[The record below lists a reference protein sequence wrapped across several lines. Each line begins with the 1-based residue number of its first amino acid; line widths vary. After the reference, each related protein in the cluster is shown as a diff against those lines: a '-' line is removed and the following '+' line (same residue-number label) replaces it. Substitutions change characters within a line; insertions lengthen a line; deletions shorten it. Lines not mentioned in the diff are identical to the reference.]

1 MTIRVV
7 IVDDHQLLRAGIAAL
22 LRDIPDVEVMGEA
35 ADGAAAIRL
44 AHELKPDILF
54 LDLVM
59 PGTSGLDALASINES
74 LPEVQVIVLS
84 MHSSEEHVLRAL
96 RLGAAGYML
105 KDVAPEELGLAIHAV
120 MAGETWL
127 SAAISKK
134 VIAGYVARN
143 SGEDIMLDSLTV
155 RQHQVLKLIA
165 HGVPTKEIST
175 QLNLSVKTIETY
187 RAQIMERL
195 DIRDVPGLVRYAVRH
210 GIVPL

>member
-7 IVDDHQLLRAGIAAL
+7 IADDHQLLRAGIASL

-35 ADGAAAIRL
+35 ADGAEAIRL
-44 AHELKPDILF
+44 VHELKPDILF

-59 PGTSGLDALASINES
+59 PGMSGLDALASINES
-74 LPEVQVIVLS
+74 LPELRVIVLS

-96 RLGAAGYML
+96 RLGAVGYML
-105 KDVAPEELGLAIHAV
+105 KDVAPEELGLAIKAV
-120 MAGETWL
+120 MSGDNWL

-143 SGEDIMLDSLTV
+143 SNEEMLDSLTA

-165 HGVPTKEIST
+165 EGVPTKGVST
-175 QLNLSVKTIETY
+175 QLGLSVKTIETY
-187 RAQIMERL
+187 RAQIMDRL
-195 DIRDVPGLVRYAVRH
+195 DIHDIPGLVRYAVRH

>member
-1 MTIRVV
+1 MSIRVV
-7 IVDDHQLLRAGIAAL
+7 IADDHQLLRAGLTAL
-22 LRDIPDVEVMGEA
+22 LRDIPGVDVMGEA
-35 ADGAAAIRL
+35 ADGAEAIRL
-44 AHELKPDILF
+44 AHALNPDILF

-74 LPEVQVIVLS
+74 LPEIRVIVLS

-105 KDVAPEELGLAIHAV
+105 KDVAPEELGLAIKAV
-120 MAGETWL
+120 MAGESWL
-127 SAAISKK
+127 SAAVSKK

-143 SGEDIMLDSLTV
+143 KGEEMLDSLTT
-155 RQHQVLKLIA
+155 RQQQVLKLIA
-165 HGVPTKEIST
+165 QGVPTKGIGT

-187 RAQIMERL
+187 RAQIMDRL
-195 DIRDVPGLVRYAVRH
+195 DIHDIPGLVRYAVRH

>member
-1 MTIRVV
+1 MSIRVV
-7 IVDDHQLLRAGIAAL
+7 IADDHQLLRAGISAL
-22 LRDIPDVEVMGEA
+22 LRDIPDVEVLGEA
-35 ADGAAAIRL
+35 ADGAAAVRL
-44 AHELKPDILF
+44 AGELKPDILF

-59 PGTSGLDALASINES
+59 PGMSGLEALASINET
-74 LPEVQVIVLS
+74 LPEVRIIVLS

-105 KDVAPEELGLAIHAV
+105 KDVAPEELGLAIRAV
-120 MAGETWL
+120 MSGENWL
-127 SAAISKK
+127 SAAVSKK

-143 SGEDIMLDSLTV
+143 NEETFDSLTS
-155 RQHQVLKLIA
+155 RQHQVLKLLA
-165 HGVPTKEIST
+165 QGTPTKEIST

-195 DIRDVPGLVRYAVRH
+195 DIHDVPGLVRYAVRH